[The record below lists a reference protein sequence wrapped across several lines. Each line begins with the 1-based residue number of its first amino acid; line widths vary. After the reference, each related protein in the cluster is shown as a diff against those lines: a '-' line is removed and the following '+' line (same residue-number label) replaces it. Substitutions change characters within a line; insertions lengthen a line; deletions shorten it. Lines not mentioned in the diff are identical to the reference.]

1 MQPSPSITPV
11 SGFGLRRLRA
21 VTLAYR
27 TAMGEGLMDG
37 PAHQRAVAAYLHFGG
52 TRGDAM
58 REVPGIIASASAQ
71 HGEWF
76 WQPTRERLAREEAA
90 LEAACWW
97 PGPVNP
103 EARREMMAQA
113 MAFLEARQQATE

>member
-1 MQPSPSITPV
+1 
-11 SGFGLRRLRA
+11 LRRLRA

-52 TRGDAM
+52 TRDDAM
-58 REVPGIIASASAQ
+58 REVPCMIASVSAQ

-90 LEAACWW
+90 LEAAGWW

-103 EARREMMAQA
+103 EARREMITRA
-113 MAFLEARQQATE
+113 MVLLEARQQASD